1 MMVSLGVCERVCARV
16 RGGLCV
22 CTHVLLAPVVGGSCA
37 QGFPVPLLAGLE
49 VCLLYPRCCLHR
61 ARASVP

>member
-1 MMVSLGVCERVCARV
+1 MMVSLRVCECVCARV

-22 CTHVLLAPVVGGSCA
+22 CTHVLLAPVVGGGCA
-37 QGFPVPLLAGLE
+37 QGFPVPLLAGLD
-49 VCLLYPRCCLHR
+49 VCLPYPNCCLHC